1 MTQAVGSPTPPAP
14 ASAPPEPSSRF
25 ERIKAK
31 YRRDHQNPINNFLH
45 VGVGW
50 PIMAMAVIL
59 APFRPL
65 WALGLF
71 VVSYLIMWTGH
82 FVFERNLP
90 TIFRN
95 PSTPFIMAWAVIGQI
110 ASGLGRL
117 VTGRRPV

>member
-1 MTQAVGSPTPPAP
+1 MTQTVTP
-14 ASAPPEPSSRF
+14 SNTSSSRL
-25 ERIKAK
+25 ERIRES
-31 YRRDHQNPINNFLH
+31 YQRDHQNPINNFLH

-50 PIMAMAVIL
+50 PIMAAAVIV

-71 VVSYLIMWTGH
+71 VLSYAIMWMGH

-95 PSTPFIMAWAVIGQI
+95 PSTPFIMAWTVIGQI
-110 ASGLGRL
+110 FSGLGRL
-117 VTGRRPV
+117 VSGKPSRS